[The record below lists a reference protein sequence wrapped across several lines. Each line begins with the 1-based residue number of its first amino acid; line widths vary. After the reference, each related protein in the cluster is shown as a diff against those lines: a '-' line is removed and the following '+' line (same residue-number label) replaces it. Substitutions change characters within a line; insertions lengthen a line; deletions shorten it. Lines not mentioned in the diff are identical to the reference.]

1 MDGMAMQDQQDNL
14 NAIMNQVQQH
24 ESSSAPSRDVNMP
37 GNDPSASASQEPTPS
52 SEWHQKLQQTTQEP
66 YNTSAWKA
74 LVEFAEA
81 SGDLDKIKEAYEAL
95 LAKFPNT
102 VRNPSL
108 LCEKSWLKSA

>member
-1 MDGMAMQDQQDNL
+1 MDDEQQANL
-14 NAIMNQVQQH
+14 QAIMSQV
-24 ESSSAPSRDVNMP
+24 SSDSASRDVNMP
-37 GNDPSASASQEPTPS
+37 GNESSQETTSTPS

-74 LVEFAEA
+74 LVAFAEE

-102 VRNPSL
+102 VRRPSL
-108 LCEKSWLKSA
+108 F